1 MMAVIDYHH
10 DEMFRGIS
18 PYHVITTLAQE
29 PIKFD
34 GLLLSVG
41 IYYII

>member
-18 PYHVITTLAQE
+18 PYHVITTLAQV
-29 PIKFD
+29 D

>member
-18 PYHVITTLAQE
+18 PYHVITTLAWVF
-29 PIKFD
+29 ITLFKVV
-34 GLLLSVG
+34 LA
-41 IYYII
+41 